1 MCVCACVCVCVAKLR
16 VTKLCVT
23 KWSVKDGVTKLCVQD
38 DVWERDG
45 LPSDVVEP
53 KAGRSTVART

>member
-1 MCVCACVCVCVAKLR
+1 MCVCVAKLR

-38 DVWERDG
+38 GVWERDG